1 MCIIQVSRITL
12 VVSARPADYRISGR
26 WTYLAMST
34 PASWCQTFW
43 FSKFLNWTIANVFQ
57 DSSKNL
63 YVTLDCANTKQAK
76 YYATVVK
83 SGQVLKTLVLFQNF
97 AAWQWPFLPAGPA
110 EQEGAG
116 LRRVLVQSDQQ
127 RGQRDQP
134 EGTPPGRMWVTWS
147 WCQPYYASY

>member
-1 MCIIQVSRITL
+1 MYIIQVSRITL

-83 SGQVLKTLVLFQNF
+83 SGQVLISQYCSSQSKD
-97 AAWQWPFLPAGPA
+97 APAINYKYLNISWNIILSQLYDWA
-110 EQEGAG
+110 IIAS
-116 LRRVLVQSDQQ
+116 VSV
-127 RGQRDQP
+127 
-134 EGTPPGRMWVTWS
+134 RMQTFIMRHLTIHSANNV
-147 WCQPYYASY
+147 